1 MRRFMIPIIALAVV
15 AAPAALE
22 AQTPRGERPAARGP
36 GPFGL
41 FGPQAGAANPAARV
55 LQQREALGL
64 TAEQVRQLEQLQA
77 QITQRNEP
85 LLRQLQAARPEAG
98 QPQARMQQMTPEQRE
113 QMRARMQERQ
123 AQITADQR
131 AEMQARRE
139 QMRTATPE
147 ERTRLRAE
155 MQEHM
160 TQRRQQMQE
169 QMTAEQRAQMEQRRQ
184 RTEAQRAPMET
195 LRPVMQQLRES
206 TVQARRDVQAV
217 LTEDQQARL
226 RALNTERSDRVREQ
240 RRGPG
245 ERPAAGGAG
254 ARRMQPRR

>member
-36 GPFGL
+36 GPFGF
-41 FGPQAGAANPAARV
+41 FGPQAGANPAARV

-85 LLRQLQAARPEAG
+85 LLRQLEAARPAAG
-98 QPQARMQQMTPEQRE
+98 QRAGMQQMTPEQRE

-123 AQITADQR
+123 TQVTPEQR

-139 QMRTATPE
+139 QMRTATSA
-147 ERTRLRAE
+147 ERDRLRAE
-155 MQEHM
+155 MQEQM
-160 TQRRQQMQE
+160 AQRRQQMQE
-169 QMTAEQRAQMEQRRQ
+169 QLTAEQRAQMEQRRQ
-184 RTEAQRAPMET
+184 RTEQQRTQLET

-226 RALNTERSDRVREQ
+226 RALNTERVDRVRGQ